1 MKFRL
6 KKGIAEAVSGMDRE
20 TKVIIPGGLNEKKK
34 LNSVG
39 MFSLATKTWI
49 SLQTMKEYRSE
60 ASSVVYNN
68 QIVVTGSASMFMEKS
83 SLMNAVQVDQS
94 T

>member
-1 MKFRL
+1 M
-6 KKGIAEAVSGMDRE
+6 G
-20 TKVIIPGGLNEKKK
+20 
-34 LNSVG
+34 
-39 MFSLATKTWI
+39 TKTWTP
-49 SLQTMKEYRSE
+49 LQTMKEYRSE

-68 QIVVTGSASMFMEKS
+68 QIVVTGSANKFMEKL